1 MRVNEGTAIKA
12 SKVLLVPY
20 EARHVPKYHSWMQD
34 AAIQEATASEPLTL
48 EEEYENQQSWRASHD
63 KLTFIVCEPL
73 GASSTAPS
81 STGVKAGVAD
91 ANDRMRGDVNFF
103 IHLDDQSPG
112 EGDAAES
119 AGETARLR
127 GEIDVM
133 VAERGNWR
141 KGHGSASVR
150 CLLVYIW
157 RNLRGILREYAAKE
171 GTAAGGKMVGL
182 MAKIKEGNEGSRGL
196 FGKLGFRQSGEVN
209 YFGEVMMV
217 MSWEEV
223 ERLVEGWMART
234 EEDMYYEEVKY
245 EL

>member
-1 MRVNEGTAIKA
+1 
-12 SKVLLVPY
+12 
-20 EARHVPKYHSWMQD
+20 MQD
-34 AAIQEATASEPLTL
+34 PAIQEATASEPLTL
-48 EEEYENQQSWRASHD
+48 EEEYENQRSWRASHD
-63 KLTFIVCEPL
+63 KLTFIVCESL
-73 GASSTAPS
+73 GPS
-81 STGVKAGVAD
+81 SAGVEAGVAD

-103 IHLDDQSPG
+103 IHHHDDQSPDG
-112 EGDAAES
+112 G
-119 AGETARLR
+119 GETARLR

-141 KGHGSASVR
+141 KGYGGASVR

-171 GTAAGGKMVGL
+171 GTAAAAAAAAGGKMVGL

-223 ERLVEGWMART
+223 ERLVEGWMGMA
-234 EEDMYYEEVKY
+234 EEDMYHYEEVKY